1 MTTVFSRSARDAAAV
16 LSLLAFGS
24 LALQIYGNMQR
35 GEALAP
41 VVGWMFQFFTIWGNF
56 AAGVVF
62 AWIAWRGRIEPRV
75 PFSLAAALVIIAVV
89 YHVLLAA
96 DHRPEGLDWWT
107 NIAHHTLVPLGG
119 VLWWLAFSREQ
130 MVSWRSLPVVVLVP
144 LVYGGF
150 VLLNGAVTGFYPY
163 FFLDLPSLGWQ
174 MLLVNMVGLALLFMA
189 VAALLLGIRSVVT
202 ARA

>member
-1 MTTVFSRSARDAAAV
+1 MNTAFSRSARNAAAG

-56 AAGVVF
+56 ATGAVF
-62 AWIAWRGRIEPRV
+62 AWIAWRGQIEPRV

-150 VLLNGAVTGFYPY
+150 ALLNGAVTGFYPY
-163 FFLDLPSLGWQ
+163 FFLDLPSLGWP
-174 MLLVNMVGLALLFMA
+174 MLLANMVGLAILFMA
-189 VAALLLGIRSVVT
+189 VAALLLGIRSFVT